1 MLLTLYCFA
10 KGSEKL
16 SLRFRETSLYKKY
29 IAEYVQTR
37 SLTVKQK
44 LYVQIFAGGM
54 MVASFI
60 FLENWILKIILG
72 LLFIIHNW
80 VFIFKIKTRKSKWYD
95 MKKVEVQNNGI

>member
-1 MLLTLYCFA
+1 
-10 KGSEKL
+10 
-16 SLRFRETSLYKKY
+16 
-29 IAEYVQTR
+29 
-37 SLTVKQK
+37 
-44 LYVQIFAGGM
+44 